1 MPDKSTISGRVKR
14 YAKVSS
20 AAAGMAARV
29 AGEKV
34 FGLEVDHGKH
44 ASELRAALGSLK
56 GPMMKIAQILATIPD
71 AVPPEY
77 ARELA
82 HLQAD
87 APPMGWLF
95 VKRRMAGELGAEWQ
109 KKFKSFEQTAAAAA
123 SLGQVHRATGL
134 DGKLLA
140 CKLQYPDMMSA
151 VEADMKQLGVLLAL
165 FEAYDRAVDTKKVQ
179 QEIGAR
185 LLEELDYEL
194 EAKHTALYRDILKDV
209 NTVHVPQVY
218 PELSTKRLLT
228 MDWLEGERMAAAAEN
243 RDQKQRDTIA
253 MNMFHAWYAPFYN
266 YGVIH
271 GDPHL
276 GNYSVRKDN
285 SINLLDFGCVR
296 VFKPEMIAG
305 VIELYHAIQANDD
318 DRAAEAYKVWGFEKP
333 SKKLV
338 EALNIWA
345 RFIYAPLL
353 EDRKRLIEE
362 TNTGLHGRQT
372 AARVHEE
379 LRKLGKVSVPREFV
393 FMDRAA
399 IGLGAVFL
407 RLKAEINW
415 HQLFHGLIRDFD
427 VKRVA
432 KNQAA
437 VLKAHGLHKP
447 DKAP

>member
-1 MPDKSTISGRVKR
+1 MAEKNTLSGRVKR
-14 YAKVSS
+14 YARVSG

-34 FGLEVDHGKH
+34 FGLEVDHQKH

-87 APPMGWLF
+87 APSMGWLF

-134 DGKLLA
+134 DERKLA
-140 CKLQYPDMMSA
+140 CKLQYPDMQSA
-151 VEADMKQLGVLLAL
+151 VSADLKQLGMLLAL

-179 QEIGAR
+179 EEIGAR

-194 EAKHTALYRDILKDV
+194 EAKHTSLYRSILKDSK
-209 NTVHVPQVY
+209 TVHVPEIV
-218 PELSTKRLLT
+218 PALSTRRLLT
-228 MDWLEGERMAAAAEN
+228 MDWLEGERMASAAEN
-243 RDQKQRDTIA
+243 RNQEPRNAIA
-253 MNMFHAWYAPFYN
+253 MNMFEAWYAPFYN
-266 YGVIH
+266 FGVIH

-296 VFKPEMIAG
+296 VFKPTMIEA
-305 VIELYHAIQANDD
+305 VIELYHAIQTNDD
-318 DRAAEAYKVWGFEKP
+318 DRAAESYKAWGFDKP

-353 EDRKRLIEE
+353 EDRTRLIEE
-362 TNTGLHGRQT
+362 TNTGLFGRQT
-372 AARVHEE
+372 AAKVHEE

-427 VKRVA
+427 VKKVA
-432 KNQAA
+432 RNQAA
-437 VLKAHGLHKP
+437 ALKAHKL
-447 DKAP
+447 A